1 MERIAADAFPESIGF
16 DWSGVSLQERQANGE
31 EVKILALAVLLVY
44 LVLAFLYESWI
55 LPFAVIL
62 VVPLGLLGTV
72 AFVSF
77 MGMDNNIYVQIGM
90 ELIIALASKNAIL
103 IVEFAK
109 ELRRSGESISDATVK
124 AARTRFR
131 PILMMSIAF
140 ILGVLPLVF
149 ATGAAAA
156 SRRSLGTAV
165 CAISCG
171 TPIAVAVGVTN

>member
-90 ELIIALASKNAIL
+90 VLIIALASKNAIL

-131 PILMMSIAF
+131 PILRNEKVSDGF
-140 ILGVLPLVF
+140 KLVPQLVIDSSPKSESPSHF
-149 ATGAAAA
+149 GIV
-156 SRRSLGTAV
+156 RFV
-165 CAISCG
+165 
-171 TPIAVAVGVTN
+171 